1 MWNRAPNTT
10 SIPDQ
15 QYHEKI
21 LSYFALN
28 FDNFPYVHARMAKA
42 VARRKN
48 PFKVK
53 KLLELNR
60 VT

>member
-1 MWNRAPNTT
+1 
-10 SIPDQ
+10 
-15 QYHEKI
+15 
-21 LSYFALN
+21 
-28 FDNFPYVHARMAKA
+28 MAKA